1 MPMTALDIYK
11 VLPQTNCGDCGVPT
25 CLAFAMQLATKKAGI
40 DDCPHATD
48 EAKTALAGAEAPPI
62 RMVSV
67 GPEAHCI
74 VMGKETVLFRHEE
87 TFYHPTAIAVRIR
100 SDKPEPELRSAL
112 DLVKA
117 LVFDRVGQ
125 YVRVEMVAIEDADGD
140 PERFAAAAA
149 MANEMDFG
157 LMLISSSPAVIE
169 AALPALGGRRPLLD
183 AATAETWE
191 AMAALANEHA
201 CPLVVRGADMDELA
215 DLTTKVAGLGVND
228 LIIDSGARGLRPTL
242 RDLTQFRR
250 LALRRQFRPVGYPA
264 LAVVTAEDPIDQMTE
279 AAAYISKY
287 AAIVLVD
294 ELEPWQA
301 LAMVTVRQNIY
312 TDPQKPIQVEAGLTT
327 IGTPDKTSP
336 VLVTTNFSLTY
347 FTVEADVESSHV
359 PAWVVVVDTEGQ
371 SVMTAWAADKY
382 NPETIAKALDETGV
396 AAKVEA
402 RHCIIPG
409 GVAAI
414 SGKLEEA
421 SGWKVTVGPRE
432 SAGIPAFMRTEWRQ
446 PEPAVSG

>member
-1 MPMTALDIYK
+1 MTALDIYK

-48 EAKTALAGAEAPPI
+48 EAKSALSGAEAPPI
-62 RMVSV
+62 RLVSI
-67 GPEAHCI
+67 GPEAQCI

-87 TFYHPTAIAVRIR
+87 TFYHPTALAVRIR
-100 SDKPEPELRSAL
+100 SDKPEDELRAAL
-112 DLVKA
+112 EQVKS

-125 YVRVEMVAIEDADGD
+125 YVRVELVAIEDADGD
-140 PERFAAAAA
+140 ADRFAAAAT
-149 MANEMDFG
+149 MANEMELG
-157 LMLISSSPAVIE
+157 LVLISSSPAVIE
-169 AALPALGGRRPLLD
+169 SALPALAGQRPLRD
-183 AATAETWE
+183 AATADNWE
-191 AMAALANEHA
+191 AMAALAKAHD
-201 CPLVVRGADMDELA
+201 CPLVVRGKDMDELA
-215 DLTTKVAGLGVND
+215 ELSAKVAELGVAD
-228 LIIDSGARGLRPTL
+228 LIIDSGARGLAPTL

-250 LALRRQFRPVGYPA
+250 LALRRRFKPVGYPA
-264 LAVVTAEDPIDQMTE
+264 LAVVTAEDPIDQVTE

-287 AAIVLVD
+287 AALVYVE

-327 IGTPDKTSP
+327 IGEPDATSP
-336 VLVTTNFSLTY
+336 VLITTNFSLTY
-347 FTVEADVESSHV
+347 FTVEADVESSRV

-371 SVMTAWAADKY
+371 SVMTAWAADKFSA
-382 NPETIAKALDETGV
+382 ETIAKALETTAV
-396 AAKVEA
+396 AEKVD
-402 RHCIIPG
+402 HKQCIIPG

-421 SGWKVTVGPRE
+421 SGWEVAVGPRE
-432 SAGIPAFMRTEWRQ
+432 SAGIPAFMRTEWRR
-446 PEPAVSG
+446 PEPVASS